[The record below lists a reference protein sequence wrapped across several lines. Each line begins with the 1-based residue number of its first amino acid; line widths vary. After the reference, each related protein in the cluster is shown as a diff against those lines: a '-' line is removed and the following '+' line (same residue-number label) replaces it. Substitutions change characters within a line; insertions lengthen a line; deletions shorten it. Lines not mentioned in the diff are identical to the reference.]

1 MERTT
6 YKLRM
11 QVTRT
16 KRSATRPRRAR
27 NVRLNLMAE
36 LHKAEITARIRQA
49 RKEAGLTQP
58 EMAKLLEVAMRTYQ
72 NYEDDRVPWDLMGR
86 ISDVTGRSLRW
97 LLHGEDDAEP
107 SQQVMLRLDRLDR
120 KLDELLT
127 RDTAADSPETLTD
140 IVSDFEDETNTSRD
154 SDPPDDTER
163 RRRGRRGA

>member
-72 NYEDDRVPWDLMGR
+72 NYEDERVPWDLMGR

-127 RDTAADSPETLTD
+127 RSDEPEPID
-140 IVSDFEDETNTSRD
+140 EIVSDFEREFDAEGDR
-154 SDPPDDTER
+154 PDGAER
-163 RRRGRRGA
+163 RRRDRRRA

>member
-72 NYEDDRVPWDLMGR
+72 NYEDERVPWDLMGR

-127 RDTAADSPETLTD
+127 RSDEPEPID
-140 IVSDFEDETNTSRD
+140 EIVSDFEREFDAEG
-154 SDPPDDTER
+154 DPPDGTER
-163 RRRGRRGA
+163 RRRDRRRA